1 MNTSMIP
8 LLILVPFLGSMLN
21 AFFGRRFGKSFVTCV
36 GVSAPLIAFVM
47 GAALFGDLRE
57 RDSKTVVQL
66 DPDIQRKVQDYYG
79 DNAHYELV
87 TVHAHGHSVERQ
99 ILRVDIDH
107 DVFVADALQ
116 NNVITE
122 AELQGGEHGEAA
134 DKVVV
139 EAGEVAPAAFTYS
152 LGKWFSVGRFEVN
165 FAFLLDRI
173 SILLVLVITG
183 IGSLIHIYSTGY
195 MGDHPPGTFARFFTY
210 LNLFIAAMLVLVL
223 GKDLLLMFVGWEG
236 VGMCSYLLIGF
247 DYGDKGNAACGT
259 KAFVVNRIGD
269 LGFVLGML
277 CLLVLGRQAAMGDL
291 GSGAFGLDVDF
302 LRTLVDHGGGAAAA
316 GHDAHGG
323 GGSGLIGV
331 ACLLLF
337 IGATGKSAQIP
348 LHLWL
353 PDAMAGPTPVSAL
366 IHAATMVTAGVYMI
380 TRLSFL
386 FVEAQVFGIPV
397 LGIVAVIGAL
407 TAFCAGAAAV
417 AQDDIKRVLAYSTVS
432 QLGYMFLGVGA
443 AAFGAAMFHLV
454 THAFFKALLFLGA
467 GSVIHA
473 CHSQSM
479 SKMGG
484 LKDYMPWTYKTMV
497 VGALALAGFPLF
509 SGFFSKDLILFEVLS
524 RANMEGS
531 HWMWMVLYGLGVFTA
546 ALTAVYSMRL
556 LRLTF
561 FGSYRGS
568 GHPHES
574 PWVMTV
580 PLQVLAIGAVLAGL
594 LGWPVLWV
602 TEGLAQQGFADWLPH
617 SLQAVVAASP
627 QSLLPHDIRHG
638 TELTGL
644 VIGILVAVAACG
656 TAFFYVW
663 NHPPSE
669 IHWERPTGF
678 LRSLREFLFRAWRYD
693 ELVNKKGIQPA
704 TKQLS
709 YSLWRWFDDATL
721 DKGLVDGM
729 GRVGVE
735 LSHMTRA
742 AQTGR
747 VSSYLRWFALGA
759 VVLPLLAILAT
770 PLFTLLTAFFAG
782 GGTH

>member
-1 MNTSMIP
+1 MTTSTIP
-8 LLILVPFLGSMLN
+8 LLILVPFLGAMLN
-21 AFFGRRFGKSFVTCV
+21 AFFGRRFGKSFVTCI

-47 GAALFGDLRE
+47 GAALFGDLRQ
-57 RDSKTVVQL
+57 RDGMTIVQL
-66 DPDIQRKVQDYYG
+66 DADLQRQVAEQFG
-79 DNAHYELV
+79 ASARYELV
-87 TVHAHGHSVERQ
+87 TVHGAHGSSERQ
-99 ILRVDIDH
+99 VLRVEEPYEG
-107 DVFVADALQ
+107 FVSYALANRLITEGELETEHGADA
-116 NNVITE
+116 VI
-122 AELQGGEHGEAA
+122 AR
-134 DKVVV
+134 
-139 EAGEVAPAAFTYS
+139 AGDVDPAALTFE
-152 LGKWFSVGRFEVN
+152 LGNWFRVGGFEVN

-195 MGDHPPGTFARFFTY
+195 MGDRPAGTFARFFTY
-210 LNLFIAAMLVLVL
+210 LNLFVAAMLVLVL

-277 CLLVLGRQAAMGDL
+277 CLVVLGRQAALSGVGGDVF
-291 GSGAFGLDVDF
+291 SLDVEF
-302 LRTLVDHGGGAAAA
+302 LRTLVGHGAEHGAAAA
-316 GHDAHGG
+316 HGAHGG
-323 GGSGLIGV
+323 GTSMIGV

-348 LHLWL
+348 LHIWL

-366 IHAATMVTAGVYMI
+366 IHAATMVTAGIYMI

-386 FVEAQVFGIPV
+386 FEHAEVFGVPV
-397 LGIVAVIGAL
+397 LGIVAVIGGL
-407 TAFCAGAAAV
+407 TAFCAGAAAI

-443 AAFGAAMFHLV
+443 AAYGAAVFHLV

-484 LKDYMPWTYKTMV
+484 LREYMPWTHKTMMI
-497 VGALALAGFPLF
+497 GGFALAGFPLL
-509 SGFFSKDLILFEVLS
+509 SGFFSKDLILFHVLARS
-524 RANMEGS
+524 NMEGA
-531 HWMWMVLYGLGVFTA
+531 HWLWPLLYGMGVFTA
-546 ALTAVYSMRL
+546 ALTALYSMRL

-561 FGSYRGS
+561 YGSYRGS

-580 PLQVLAIGAVLAGL
+580 PLQILALGAILASL
-594 LGWPVLWV
+594 LGWPKLFMWSGI
-602 TEGLAQQGFADWLPH
+602 EGYAELLPH
-617 SLQAVVAASP
+617 SLHAVVAGSP
-627 QSLLPHDIRHG
+627 VDRMLEEPKHWLEILGLGIG
-638 TELTGL
+638 T
-644 VIGILVAVAACG
+644 LVAVGFCVLG
-656 TAFFYVW
+656 FFVLW
-663 NHPPSE
+663 NLPPSE
-669 IHWERPTGF
+669 IAWERPVGWM
-678 LRSLREFLFRAWRYD
+678 RRLREFLFRAWMYD
-693 ELVNKKGIQPA
+693 EVVNKQGAQPA
-704 TKQLS
+704 VKQLS
-709 YSLWRWFDDATL
+709 YSLWRWFDDKTL
-721 DKGLVDGM
+721 DQGLVDGM

-742 AQTGR
+742 AQSGR
-747 VSSYLRWFALGA
+747 VSSYLRWFAMGA
-759 VVLPLLAILAT
+759 VVLPLLAILAS
-770 PLFTLLTAFFAG
+770 PLFSLLTAWFAG